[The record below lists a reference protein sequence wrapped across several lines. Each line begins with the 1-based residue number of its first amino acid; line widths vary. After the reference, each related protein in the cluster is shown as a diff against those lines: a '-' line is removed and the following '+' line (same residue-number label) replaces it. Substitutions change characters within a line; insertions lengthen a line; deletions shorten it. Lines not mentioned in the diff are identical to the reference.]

1 MARSARSISAGG
13 AAIALFLDDKSFV
26 QQLAGTRQTMNRF
39 GRGIGRM
46 AIGATAG
53 IAGFGGLS
61 FAIGNFIE
69 KAADA
74 ERIMIKLNQVFGDG
88 VDQVNDYT
96 KALAQATGQGVLN
109 ISQMQSTFGGF
120 FRGMEFGVDETQ
132 RLSRTL
138 TSLALDFAATQPGV
152 NDIEAQ
158 RRFISGL
165 EGEKEAL
172 DRYGINLSQ
181 TSLQQEL
188 YAQGVDKLV
197 RNATE
202 HEKVLARISLIQKAM
217 GKQGALGSAAKNANK
232 LANAING
239 IRGAFE
245 DMSAALGT
253 ALVKNMS
260 DIFARVR
267 DLVRIGAQWVVA
279 NQDAI
284 ASIAL
289 LSAKIAAWGAAL
301 VTVKVVSMTV
311 VGTFLT
317 WVPTFLAIGASIGA
331 LIIKI
336 RNFIA
341 VAKLVGIVATLAASP
356 LLIWAAAIAAVGAAI
371 GYFVLKGK
379 KKFGEL
385 SDSYFEAMSKMAK
398 EKAIAERMLELQRIA
413 DGINLSN
420 AATEIKKV
428 EKAIFDTEKRIS
440 ETSAAYNRT
449 KDELAELVNEYDR
462 LKAERASV
470 TEQDA
475 GGIPRIAQLEKELSV
490 TKKKIAAKTKEH
502 SLNKA
507 VYDGLVNQSKK
518 SIEILNTTKKRL
530 AAEEQAG
537 IVAREERYNQL
548 LTEQA
553 RKMEVMLGIITE
565 REARVEE
572 LMEGEKGLIHEEA
585 SRIALMEEVNK
596 QLAEQ
601 QKKTQKIKDIMQS
614 VFTGIAGGASL
625 GTQQF
630 FQFRNQGQGNLVDLG
645 KQQVDLLG
653 QINAKTAPL
662 GIGAI

>member
-1 MARSARSISAGG
+1 MARSAKSISAGG

-39 GRGIGRM
+39 GRGLGRM

-88 VDQVNDYT
+88 VDQVNDYS

-120 FRGMEFGVDETQ
+120 FRGMEFGVEETQ

-217 GKQGALGSAAKNANK
+217 EKQGALGSAAKNSNK

-245 DMSAALGT
+245 DLSAAIGT
-253 ALVKNMS
+253 ALVKNLS
-260 DIFARVR
+260 DIFGRVR
-267 DLVRIGAQWVVA
+267 DLVRIGANWVIA

-284 ASIAL
+284 ASLAL
-289 LSAKIAAWGAAL
+289 LSAKIAAMIAAFIA
-301 VTVKVVSMTV
+301 VKS
-311 VGTFLT
+311 VGMAVIGIYLS
-317 WVPTFLAIGASIGA
+317 WVPTFLSIGAAIGA
-331 LIIKI
+331 LTIKI

-341 VAKLVGIVATLAASP
+341 VAKLVGVVAAAAASP
-356 LLIWAAAIAAVGAAI
+356 LTIWAVALAAVGAAI
-371 GYFVLKGK
+371 GFLALKGK

-413 DGINLSN
+413 DGINLGN

-428 EKAIFDTEKRIS
+428 EKAIFDTEKKVS
-440 ETSAAYNRT
+440 EASVAYNRT
-449 KDELAELVNEYDR
+449 KEELAELLNEYDR
-462 LKAERASV
+462 LKAETAPG
-470 TEQDA
+470 TEQDTLSP
-475 GGIPRIAQLEKELSV
+475 PRIALLGELV
-490 TKKKIAAKTKEH
+490 AIKKKIEAKTKEN
-502 SLNKA
+502 SLDKA
-507 VYDGLVNQSKK
+507 RYDQLRKESKENIK
-518 SIEILNTTKKRL
+518 ILNTTKKRL

-565 REARVEE
+565 REARIEE
-572 LMEGEKGLIHEEA
+572 LMEGEKGLTHEEA
-585 SRIALMEEVNK
+585 SRIALMEEVNN

-614 VFTGIAGGASL
+614 VFTGIAEGASL

-630 FQFRNQGQGNLVDLG
+630 FQFRNQGQGNLIDLG
-645 KQQVDLLG
+645 KQQVDLLN

>member
-1 MARSARSISAGG
+1 MARSAKSISAGG

-39 GRGIGRM
+39 GRGLGRM

-88 VDQVNDYT
+88 VDQVNDYS

-120 FRGMEFGVDETQ
+120 FRGMEFGVEETQ

-217 GKQGALGSAAKNANK
+217 EKQGALGSAAKNSNK

-245 DMSAALGT
+245 DLSAAIGT
-253 ALVKNMS
+253 ALVKNLS
-260 DIFARVR
+260 DIFGRVR
-267 DLVRIGAQWVVA
+267 DLVRIGANWVIA

-284 ASIAL
+284 ASLAL
-289 LSAKIAAWGAAL
+289 LSAKIAAMIAAFIA
-301 VTVKVVSMTV
+301 VKS
-311 VGTFLT
+311 VGMAVIGIYLS
-317 WVPTFLAIGASIGA
+317 WVPTFLSIGAAIGA
-331 LIIKI
+331 LTIKI

-341 VAKLVGIVATLAASP
+341 VAKLVGVVAAAAASP
-356 LLIWAAAIAAVGAAI
+356 LTIWAVALAAVGAAI
-371 GYFVLKGK
+371 GFLALKGK

-413 DGINLSN
+413 DGINLGN

-428 EKAIFDTEKRIS
+428 EKAIFDTEKKVS
-440 ETSAAYNRT
+440 EASVAYNRT
-449 KDELAELVNEYDR
+449 KEELAELLNEYDR
-462 LKAERASV
+462 LKAETGPG
-470 TEQDA
+470 TEQDTLSP
-475 GGIPRIAQLEKELSV
+475 PRIALLGELV
-490 TKKKIAAKTKEH
+490 AIKKKIEAKTKEN
-502 SLNKA
+502 SLDKA
-507 VYDGLVNQSKK
+507 RYDQLRKESKENIK
-518 SIEILNTTKKRL
+518 ILNTTKKRL

-565 REARVEE
+565 REARIEE
-572 LMEGEKGLIHEEA
+572 LMEGEKGLTHEEA
-585 SRIALMEEVNK
+585 SRIALMEEVNN

-614 VFTGIAGGASL
+614 VFTGIAEGASL

-630 FQFRNQGQGNLVDLG
+630 FQFRNQGQGNLIDLG
-645 KQQVDLLG
+645 KQQVDLLN

>member
-1 MARSARSISAGG
+1 MARSAKSISAGG

-39 GRGIGRM
+39 GRGLGRM

-88 VDQVNDYT
+88 VDQVNDYS

-120 FRGMEFGVDETQ
+120 FRGMEFGVEETQ

-217 GKQGALGSAAKNANK
+217 EKQGALGSAAKNSNK

-245 DMSAALGT
+245 DLSAAIGT
-253 ALVKNMS
+253 ALVKNLS
-260 DIFARVR
+260 DIFGRVR
-267 DLVRIGAQWVVA
+267 DLVRIGANWVIA

-284 ASIAL
+284 ASLAL
-289 LSAKIAAWGAAL
+289 LSAKIAAMIAAFIA
-301 VTVKVVSMTV
+301 VKS
-311 VGTFLT
+311 VGMAVIGIYLS
-317 WVPTFLAIGASIGA
+317 WVPTFLSIGAAIGA
-331 LIIKI
+331 LTIKI

-341 VAKLVGIVATLAASP
+341 VAKLVGVVAAAAASP
-356 LLIWAAAIAAVGAAI
+356 LTIWAVALAAVGAAI
-371 GYFVLKGK
+371 GFLALKGK

-413 DGINLSN
+413 DGINLGN

-428 EKAIFDTEKRIS
+428 EKAIFDTEKKVS
-440 ETSAAYNRT
+440 EASVAYNRT
-449 KDELAELVNEYDR
+449 KEELAELVNEYDR
-462 LKAERASV
+462 LKAETGPG
-470 TEQDA
+470 TEQDTLS
-475 GGIPRIAQLEKELSV
+475 PRRIAQLEELV
-490 TKKKIAAKTKEH
+490 ATKKKIEAKTKEN
-502 SLNKA
+502 SLDKA
-507 VYDGLVNQSKK
+507 RYDQLRKESKENIK
-518 SIEILNTTKKRL
+518 ILNTTKKRL

-565 REARVEE
+565 REARIEE
-572 LMEGEKGLIHEEA
+572 LMEGEKGLTHEEA
-585 SRIALMEEVNK
+585 SRIALMEEVNN

-614 VFTGIAGGASL
+614 VFTGIAEGASL

-630 FQFRNQGQGNLVDLG
+630 FQFRNQGQGNLIDLG
-645 KQQVDLLG
+645 KQQVDLLN